1 MDSFLGI
8 KNSDINKYFT
18 NILFLNSNI
27 ASIMNL
33 TEFQFL
39 GENRKTKIMA
49 DELKP
54 NESNEFL
61 IIPF

>member
-1 MDSFLGI
+1 
-8 KNSDINKYFT
+8 
-18 NILFLNSNI
+18 
-27 ASIMNL
+27 MNL
-33 TEFQFL
+33 TEFQSL
-39 GENRKTKIMA
+39 GENQKTKIMA